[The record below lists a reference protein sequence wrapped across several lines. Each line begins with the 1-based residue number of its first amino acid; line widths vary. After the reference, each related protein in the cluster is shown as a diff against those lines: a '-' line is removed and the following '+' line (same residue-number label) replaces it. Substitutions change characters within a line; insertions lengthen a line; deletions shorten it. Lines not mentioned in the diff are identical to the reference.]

1 MASRQ
6 FKDETETDFESDI
19 RENKE
24 DEGGSETDSDASSY
38 SYSDYSE

>member
-1 MASRQ
+1 MAN

-24 DEGGSETDSDASSY
+24 DEEGSETASSY